1 MSLDSENDITARF
14 GNAGPMR
21 IFLQCRENITLF
33 YVTFNDHFM
42 SDHQHGKVIYRLD
55 EKPAGEKNMR
65 ESTDHKALG
74 LWNGGASIPFIKQM
88 FSHEKLL
95 IRATPHSES
104 PVTATF
110 AISGLENA
118 IKPLREN
125 CGW

>member
-1 MSLDSENDITARF
+1 
-14 GNAGPMR
+14 
-21 IFLQCRENITLF
+21 
-33 YVTFNDHFM
+33 M